1 MAKQVKIARAGAGA
15 KNISRKTVSSK
26 NISSKT
32 AATGKVAARKA
43 ASKRPAAKKAIVK
56 KAVVKKAPA
65 AKNSAMKKATV
76 GKPAVAARNVRK
88 PLAKKPVGQR
98 AASKVTAKAKVAAKA
113 KIAPKAK
120 AKSVASAIRKPSNK
134 PWGGA
139 GKALDGVRIL
149 DFTHVQSGP
158 TCTQLLAWFGAD
170 VIKVERP
177 GVGDITRGQ
186 LRDVPNV
193 DSLYFTMLNHNKRS
207 ITIDSKHPQGKAVL
221 DELVKSCDVL
231 VENFAPGALDRM
243 GLTWEHIHKLNPR
256 MIVASVK
263 GFGPG
268 PYEDCKVY
276 ENVAQCAGGAASTT
290 GFLDG
295 PPLVTG
301 AQIGDSGTGLNLALG
316 IVCALYQRNRTGRGQ
331 KVLAAMQD
339 GVLNLCRVK
348 LRDQQRL
355 AHGPLKEYSQYG
367 QDIGF
372 GEATPRAGNDSGGG
386 QPGWILKCKGWESDP
401 NAYIY
406 FITQAPVWEKI
417 CDVIGKPEW
426 KTDPDYAKPAARLPR
441 LKHIFDTIEQW
452 TMTKTKFEAM
462 DLLNTYDIP
471 CGPILSMK
479 EIAEEESLRKTG
491 TVVEVDH
498 PTRGKYLT
506 VGNPVKMSDS
516 ISEVKRSPLL
526 GEHTDEI
533 LRSVLKFD
541 RRRIAE
547 VLQSG
552 ALGEPLALAAE

>member
-1 MAKQVKIARAGAGA
+1 M
-15 KNISRKTVSSK
+15 
-26 NISSKT
+26 
-32 AATGKVAARKA
+32 
-43 ASKRPAAKKAIVK
+43 
-56 KAVVKKAPA
+56 
-65 AKNSAMKKATV
+65 
-76 GKPAVAARNVRK
+76 
-88 PLAKKPVGQR
+88 
-98 AASKVTAKAKVAAKA
+98 
-113 KIAPKAK
+113 
-120 AKSVASAIRKPSNK
+120 
-134 PWGGA
+134 

-170 VIKVERP
+170 VIKVERA
-177 GVGDITRGQ
+177 GEGDITRGQ
-186 LRDVPNV
+186 LRDIPDV

-207 ITIDSKHPQGKAVL
+207 ITIDAKHPKGKAIL
-221 DELVKSCDVL
+221 ERLVKDCDVL

-243 GLTWEHIHKLNPR
+243 GLTWEHIQELNPR

-290 GFLDG
+290 GFDDG

-301 AQIGDSGTGLNLALG
+301 AQIGDSGTGLHLALG
-316 IVCALYQRNRTGRGQ
+316 IVCALYQRNASGRGQ

-355 AHGPLKEYSQYG
+355 DRTGVMEEYPQYPNG
-367 QDIGF
+367 TF
-372 GEATPRAGNDSGGG
+372 GEAVPRAGNASGGG

-406 FITQAPVWEKI
+406 FITQAPVWKDI
-417 CDVIGKPEW
+417 CKVIGREEW
-426 KTDPDYAKPAARLPR
+426 LTDPRYSTPKGRLPH
-441 LKHIFDTIEQW
+441 LMEIFGEIEKW

-462 DLLNTYDIP
+462 DLLNEYDIP

-479 EIAEEESLRKTG
+479 ELATEPSLRETG

-498 PTRGKYLT
+498 PKRGKYLT
-506 VGNPVKMSDS
+506 VGNPIKLSDS
-516 ISEVKRSPLL
+516 PTEVKRSPLL
-526 GEHTDEI
+526 GEHTDEVMKELGYTREQI
-533 LRSVLKFD
+533 EALR
-541 RRRIAE
+541 AE
-547 VLQSG
+547 RVI
-552 ALGEPLALAAE
+552 